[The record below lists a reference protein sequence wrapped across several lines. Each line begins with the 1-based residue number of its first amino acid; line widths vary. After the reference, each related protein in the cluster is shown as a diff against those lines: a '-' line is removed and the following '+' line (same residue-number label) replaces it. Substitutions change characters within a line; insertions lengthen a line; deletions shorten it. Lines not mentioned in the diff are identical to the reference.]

1 MSMID
6 QFRNAFGIGQ
16 TEEQDSY
23 LDDNEEDNTI
33 IGGGKGQGAPMTPEE
48 TYPAQNYA
56 THHDDKV
63 VSINATTQLKV
74 VLVKPERFDDAAAI
88 ADQLNT
94 KRTVVLNLESTNKE
108 VSRRLIDFL
117 SGVAYA
123 NNGQIKRVA
132 TSTFIITPYNVDIM
146 GDLLDELENNGV
158 FF

>member
-1 MSMID
+1 MGFID
-6 QFRNAFGIGQ
+6 EIKRLARPY
-16 TEEQDSY
+16 ED
-23 LDDNEEDNTI
+23 EEDEEEFDDFEPPVSRVERKEKARDAREST
-33 IGGGKGQGAPMTPEE
+33 GTLYSADPE
-48 TYPAQNYA
+48 PRRSN
-56 THHDDKV
+56 KV
-63 VSINATTQLKV
+63 VNINATTQLQV

-88 ADQLNT
+88 ADQLNA

>member
-1 MSMID
+1 MSMFD
-6 QFRNAFGIGQ
+6 GLKKGLGFNQDPDG
-16 TEEQDSY
+16 DSY
-23 LDDNEEDNTI
+23 LDDTEDEIFT
-33 IGGGKGQGAPMTPEE
+33 GGQGASPAPESYTQPEMTKQPHS
-48 TYPAQNYA
+48 N
-56 THHDDKV
+56 KV
-63 VSINATTQLKV
+63 VNINATTQLQV

-88 ADQLNT
+88 ADQLNA

-146 GDLLDELENNGV
+146 GDLIDELENNGV